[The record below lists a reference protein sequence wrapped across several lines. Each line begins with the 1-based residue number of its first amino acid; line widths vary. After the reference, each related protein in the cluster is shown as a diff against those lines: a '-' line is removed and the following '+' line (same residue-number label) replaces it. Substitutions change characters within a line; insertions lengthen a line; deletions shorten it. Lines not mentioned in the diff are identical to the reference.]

1 MGGSFENQIKGLFF
15 ALDEANRNFH
25 GSLRAIY
32 IAFQINPC
40 KMSEWFARQT
50 EKIIEKED
58 RLRRMQIVQ
67 NKISQIQFVGDER
80 SNKKIIDDIINEI
93 KKSLIRVSESN
104 TQEEISRELNKVETL
119 IADWE
124 EKR

>member
-1 MGGSFENQIKGLFF
+1 
-15 ALDEANRNFH
+15 
-25 GSLRAIY
+25 
-32 IAFQINPC
+32 
-40 KMSEWFARQT
+40 MSEWFARQT